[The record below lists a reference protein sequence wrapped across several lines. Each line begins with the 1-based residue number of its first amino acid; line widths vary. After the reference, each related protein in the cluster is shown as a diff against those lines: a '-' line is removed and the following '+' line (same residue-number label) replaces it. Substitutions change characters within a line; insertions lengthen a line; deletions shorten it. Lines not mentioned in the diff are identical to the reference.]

1 MELDKWQVEEGDSGE
16 KGQHKEKALRL
27 KGVGCGSSTV
37 RNPCAWARSLG
48 MPAGGEARDLSGAS
62 QCSPQSS
69 CHVLRDKT
77 VLSASE
83 TPFV

>member
-1 MELDKWQVEEGDSGE
+1 MAVEEGDSGE
-16 KGQHKEKALRL
+16 KGQHEEKAPRL

-37 RNPCAWARSLG
+37 RNPGAWARGLG
-48 MPAGGEARDLSGAS
+48 MPAGGEAGDLSGAS
-62 QCSPQSS
+62 PRSPQSS
-69 CHVLRDKT
+69 SNVLRDKT